1 MTRALVA
8 PVFAFCAA
16 ARNGDAKSR
25 SIAGRWKNSGPVQAN
40 VGVGPRTSRRTRRVP
55 SRRHVDRVTH
65 QDATADDDDVVVSSD
80 FHDPPTPN
88 DWSVPGGNT
97 GGWSKNLGVVLTH
110 VSADFD
116 TLSSA
121 VGLAK
126 LRNHQLNENCTF
138 VVLPRGASPGV
149 AHFVQL
155 HKNKFP
161 IREKKAFPFHGL
173 KWVGVVDAQRKDRLA
188 DCAAWLDIAK
198 IVVVLDHHVL
208 STSDI
213 DATEL
218 IVENVGA
225 TATVV
230 AEMLQVRISHFPNSA
245 SLIAQ
250 TTLTL
255 SFPHLFSDGKRANHG
270 GRRDVVGAWNSRRY
284 WLFDFRKHHAE
295 GRESAGVLFRERRVT
310 ESLGGVLQPV
320 THRGPKGRHRAR
332 NEGRREHHRGRP
344 DNLSSARGV
353 PGVHPRDGAVRQTRL
368 TLSFISQV
376 DLASVLRQ
384 TLKGGG
390 HPKAA
395 SAAFRMDQSLLGSGV
410 DADAA
415 VDASVTTAADVD
427 AAVRAV
433 EDARIAG
440 SVEGILDALVQQIVT
455 TQIPPQ
461 KTAKDVM
468 RKADKVISAHPS
480 MTMGDLGALLE
491 RYDHRSCPVISQV
504 RIGPFPPAYPDT
516 PFCLPI
522 HDG

>member
-55 SRRHVDRVTH
+55 SRRHVHRVTH

-88 DWSVPGGNT
+88 DWSVPGGNI

-198 IVVVLDHHVL
+198 TVVVLDHHVL

-284 WLFDFRKHHAE
+284 RLFDFRKHHAE

-344 DNLSSARGV
+344 DNLASARGV
-353 PGVHPRDGAVRQTRL
+353 PGVHPRDGAVRQGRFRFNRL
-368 TLSFISQV
+368 
-376 DLASVLRQ
+376 
-384 TLKGGG
+384 
-390 HPKAA
+390 
-395 SAAFRMDQSLLGSGV
+395 
-410 DADAA
+410 
-415 VDASVTTAADVD
+415 
-427 AAVRAV
+427 
-433 EDARIAG
+433 
-440 SVEGILDALVQQIVT
+440 
-455 TQIPPQ
+455 
-461 KTAKDVM
+461 
-468 RKADKVISAHPS
+468 
-480 MTMGDLGALLE
+480 
-491 RYDHRSCPVISQV
+491 
-504 RIGPFPPAYPDT
+504 
-516 PFCLPI
+516 
-522 HDG
+522 